1 MFVHCFK
8 YYDEENKISLKGKSN
23 IITIEL
29 SKLEQIAKKP
39 VTEMT
44 ALERWAVFFRY
55 TPDKD
60 KRELVNE
67 IIKIEEGI
75 AMAGQVLLHISK
87 DERER
92 ARLTS
97 EYKFSVDLQSKMV
110 DTERRVRSEERTEFA
125 RILLRRNRPLEEIME
140 DTGFS
145 EEYIESL
152 RTNG

>member
-1 MFVHCFK
+1 
-8 YYDEENKISLKGKSN
+8 
-23 IITIEL
+23 
-29 SKLEQIAKKP
+29 LEQIAQKT
-39 VTEMT
+39 VAEMT

-67 IIKIEEGI
+67 IIEIEEGI

-97 EYKFSVDLQSKMV
+97 EYKYAVDLQSKEV
-110 DTERRVRSEERTEFA
+110 DAKREGVLEGAKNKAMEIVRNAFLMNMPTEDIVKLTGLTVDEVDY
-125 RILLRRNRPLEEIME
+125 LR
-140 DTGFS
+140 DAK
-145 EEYIESL
+145 
-152 RTNG
+152 